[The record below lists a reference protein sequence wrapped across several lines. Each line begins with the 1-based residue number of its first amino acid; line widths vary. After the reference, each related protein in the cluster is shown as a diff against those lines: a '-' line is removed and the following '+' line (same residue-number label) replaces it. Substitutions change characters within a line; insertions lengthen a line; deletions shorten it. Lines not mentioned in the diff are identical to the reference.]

1 MRTTVDLPDTL
12 YRQLKAHA
20 ALQGVSVKDLLLAFV
35 ERGLRAPASTAEAA
49 APAQRPLPTLHGRA
63 SLPAGAFSNAG
74 LFELLDAGEGGA
86 GGPDA

>member
-1 MRTTVDLPDTL
+1 MRTTVDLPDAL

-20 ALQGVSVKDLLLAFV
+20 ALQGVPMKNLLVAFV
-35 ERGLRAPASTAEAA
+35 ERGLRAPPGATEAA
-49 APAQRPLPTLHGRA
+49 APAQRPLPTLHGRP